1 MRNAPYAKS
10 DQAEGLRRLCGRQ
23 SRQLVSVAAATSG
36 AGRTAFILHVAVALA
51 TLGRRVLI
59 IDENKGL
66 GNVND
71 VLGLGLRYDLA
82 HAIAGDRDMREICRP
97 ALVGIKLLPAAQV
110 ARDPAL
116 VEGPRCSEL
125 LAAAA
130 ADADVV
136 LVDTAAASAGRR
148 WPLYGEHSHLVM
160 VPAGAEAVTAAYGFI
175 KQHAQ
180 NVWHPPLGI
189 VVSRVASVAQG
200 EAIHANL
207 SDVAKRFLAR
217 PLPLAGVWGSDLA
230 VPLALRARQTVNATD
245 VEHAVSRRCAD
256 IANQLIGGAPNVAP
270 SLPVPWLARLLR
282 AAPSS
287 TAWSA
292 T

>member
-97 ALVGIKLLPAAQV
+97 ALVGIKLLPMPTWCWSTPPLRA
-110 ARDPAL
+110 P
-116 VEGPRCSEL
+116 
-125 LAAAA
+125 
-130 ADADVV
+130 ADAGHCTVSTV
-136 LVDTAAASAGRR
+136 TSSWYRQARR
-148 WPLYGEHSHLVM
+148 
-160 VPAGAEAVTAAYGFI
+160 
-175 KQHAQ
+175 
-180 NVWHPPLGI
+180 
-189 VVSRVASVAQG
+189 R
-200 EAIHANL
+200 
-207 SDVAKRFLAR
+207 
-217 PLPLAGVWGSDLA
+217 
-230 VPLALRARQTVNATD
+230 
-245 VEHAVSRRCAD
+245 
-256 IANQLIGGAPNVAP
+256 
-270 SLPVPWLARLLR
+270 
-282 AAPSS
+282 
-287 TAWSA
+287 
-292 T
+292 